1 MNLEPIA
8 ALDLAAHSTQLL
20 NAAALAAPPAPPAN
34 ADATAFSGLLEQIE
48 GLNARLQASDAALQ
62 SVALG
67 NGAELHRVLMDLES
81 TRLSFDLMLQV
92 RNKALDAYQE
102 LMRLQV

>member
-1 MNLEPIA
+1 MSIEPIM
-8 ALDLAAHSTQLL
+8 ALGTELTHAVTLV
-20 NAAALAAPPAPPAN
+20 APSVR
-34 ADATAFSGLLEQIE
+34 ADSTAFTGLLEQLSS
-48 GLNARLQASDAALQ
+48 LNTRMQAGDAALQ

-67 NGAELHRVLMDLES
+67 SGAELHRVLMDLES

-92 RNKALDAYQE
+92 RNKVLDAYQE

>member
-1 MNLEPIA
+1 MNIEPIT
-8 ALDLAAHSTQLL
+8 ALGTGLS
-20 NAAALAAPPAPPAN
+20 NAGSL
-34 ADATAFSGLLEQIE
+34 ATAGARAEGPSFTGLLEQLE
-48 GLNARLQASDAALQ
+48 SLNTRMQAGDTALQ

-67 NGAELHRVLMDLES
+67 DAAELHRVLMDLES

-92 RNKALDAYQE
+92 RNKMLDAYQE

>member
-1 MNLEPIA
+1 MNLESILALEAPARGVESMSA
-8 ALDLAAHSTQLL
+8 AMLT
-20 NAAALAAPPAPPAN
+20 APSARTDAN
-34 ADATAFSGLLEQIE
+34 AFAGLLEQIDS
-48 GLNARLQASDAALQ
+48 LNTRMQASDATLQ

-81 TRLSFDLMLQV
+81 TRMSFDLMLQV
-92 RNKALDAYQE
+92 RSKCLDAFQE

>member
-1 MNLEPIA
+1 MSIEPITALGAELTHAVTLVAPA
-8 ALDLAAHSTQLL
+8 ARADSTGF
-20 NAAALAAPPAPPAN
+20 
-34 ADATAFSGLLEQIE
+34 TGLLEQLSS
-48 GLNARLQASDAALQ
+48 LNTRMQAGDAALQ

-92 RNKALDAYQE
+92 RNKVLDAYQE

>member
-1 MNLEPIA
+1 MSIEPITALGTELANTITA
-8 ALDLAAHSTQLL
+8 ATPAAR
-20 NAAALAAPPAPPAN
+20 
-34 ADATAFSGLLEQIE
+34 ADSPMFAGLLDQL
-48 GLNARLQASDAALQ
+48 GSLNARMQAGDATLQ

-92 RNKALDAYQE
+92 RNKVLDAYQE